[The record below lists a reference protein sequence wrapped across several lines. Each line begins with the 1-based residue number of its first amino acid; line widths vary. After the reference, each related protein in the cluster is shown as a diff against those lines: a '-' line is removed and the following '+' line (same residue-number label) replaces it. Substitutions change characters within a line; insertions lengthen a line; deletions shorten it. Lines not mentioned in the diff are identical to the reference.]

1 MQWYFF
7 VSARTF
13 HSCCLLGRRSIR
25 FCYVSLFFTL
35 IFNFN
40 LLTRS
45 ILDGSYMNSSGLRV
59 VARPQVALESVK
71 IVKMKLHSIKM
82 WNDREKCWET
92 VVVPIEDSPSSTLGM
107 PHYSQLGWVLS
118 YFIFFCVVK
127 VDDSGDYWK
136 IEGEH
141 HTRSEDA
148 LQPAPGL
155 AAVTTLMFVKQQ
167 QKRASREFTLWGKI
181 WKFFN
186 RSHF

>member
-1 MQWYFF
+1 M
-7 VSARTF
+7 F
-13 HSCCLLGRRSIR
+13 HSSSRS
-25 FCYVSLFFTL
+25 FSTSTCSPEA
-35 IFNFN
+35 
-40 LLTRS
+40 
-45 ILDGSYMNSSGLRV
+45 SSMAHTWTV

-71 IVKMKLHSIKM
+71 MKLHSIKK
-82 WNDREKCWET
+82 KCEMIAKN
-92 VVVPIEDSPSSTLGM
+92 VERPSSSRCSHWRLSIIHSWHATLLT
-107 PHYSQLGWVLS
+107 QLSWVLS

-167 QKRASREFTLWGKI
+167 KQQKRSAREFTLWGKI